1 MSLFHRVSCAALFI
15 LSIPLS
21 AQTDPLGLWAIYFG
35 NYGLAPRWSLF
46 ADAQQRHTTEPQN
59 QRQTMLRL
67 GIQRS
72 LTDRSSFLV
81 GAAGIPSQIV
91 GEESKFEF
99 RIFEQFI
106 SDHRWG
112 RSYVRHRFRLEQRFL
127 GNELLRQRLRYFVLL
142 NIPLTGPNQAPGVP
156 YLSAYNELFVQ
167 GSAKGYWDRNR
178 FFLGLGYSFSPSLRM
193 EFGAMAQ
200 TSATGTALQW
210 NAFML
215 HSIPFHS
222 QQ

>member
-1 MSLFHRVSCAALFI
+1 MSLFHRVSCAALFV
-15 LSIPLS
+15 LSVPLS
-21 AQTDPLGLWAIYFG
+21 AQTDPLGMWAIYFG

-46 ADAQQRHTTEPQN
+46 ADAQQRFIAEPQN

-67 GIQRS
+67 GIQRN
-72 LTDRSSFLV
+72 LTDHSSFLV

-91 GEESKFEF
+91 GEESRLEF
-99 RIFEQFI
+99 RIFEQLM

-112 RSYVRHRFRLEQRFL
+112 RSYVRHRFRLEQRFM
-127 GNELLRQRLRYFVLL
+127 GNALFRQRLRYFVLL
-142 NIPLTGPNQAPGVP
+142 NIPLTGPDRAPGVP

-167 GSAKGYWDRNR
+167 GSANGYWDRNR

-222 QQ
+222 PQ

>member
-46 ADAQQRHTTEPQN
+46 ADAQQRFTTEPQN

-99 RIFEQFI
+99 RIFEQFM

>member
-91 GEESKFEF
+91 GEESRFEF
-99 RIFEQFI
+99 RIFEQFM

-142 NIPLTGPNQAPGVP
+142 NIPLIGPNQAPGVP

-215 HSIPFHS
+215 HSIPFLS
-222 QQ
+222 PQ

>member
-1 MSLFHRVSCAALFI
+1 MGLFLRYAFASVFLIGPALR
-15 LSIPLS
+15 
-21 AQTDPLGLWAIYFG
+21 AQTDPIGLWAIYFG

-46 ADAQQRHTTEPQN
+46 ADVQHRFAAEPQN

-67 GIQRS
+67 GIQRT

-81 GAAGIPSQIV
+81 GAAGIPSQIL
-91 GEESKFEF
+91 GEESRFEF
-99 RIFEQFI
+99 RIFEQFM

-127 GNELLRQRLRYFVLL
+127 GNELFRQRLRYFVLL
-142 NIPLTGPNQAPGVP
+142 NIPLTGPDQSLGVP

-178 FFLGLGYSFSPSLRM
+178 LFMGLGYSFSPSLRM

-215 HSIPFHS
+215 QSLPFLS
-222 QQ
+222 PQ

>member
-46 ADAQQRHTTEPQN
+46 ADAQQRFTTEPQN

-178 FFLGLGYSFSPSLRM
+178 FFLGLGYSFSPTLRM

>member
-1 MSLFHRVSCAALFI
+1 MSLFHRVSCAALFA
-15 LSIPLS
+15 LSVPLT

-46 ADAQQRHTTEPQN
+46 ADAQQRFTAEPQN

-91 GEESKFEF
+91 GEESRFEF
-99 RIFEQFI
+99 RIFEQFM

-142 NIPLTGPNQAPGVP
+142 NIPLIGTNQGPGVP

-215 HSIPFHS
+215 HSIPFLS
-222 QQ
+222 PQ

>member
-46 ADAQQRHTTEPQN
+46 ADAQQRFTTEPQN

-99 RIFEQFI
+99 RIFEQFM

-178 FFLGLGYSFSPSLRM
+178 FFLGLGYSFSPYLRM

>member
-46 ADAQQRHTTEPQN
+46 ADAQQRFTTEPQN

-99 RIFEQFI
+99 RIFEQFM

-142 NIPLTGPNQAPGVP
+142 NIPLIGPNQAPGVP

>member
-1 MSLFHRVSCAALFI
+1 
-15 LSIPLS
+15 
-21 AQTDPLGLWAIYFG
+21 
-35 NYGLAPRWSLF
+35 
-46 ADAQQRHTTEPQN
+46 
-59 QRQTMLRL
+59 
-67 GIQRS
+67 
-72 LTDRSSFLV
+72 LV

-91 GEESKFEF
+91 GEESRFEF
-99 RIFEQFI
+99 RIFEQFM

-142 NIPLTGPNQAPGVP
+142 NIPLIGTNQGPGVP

-215 HSIPFHS
+215 HSIPFLS
-222 QQ
+222 PQ

>member
-46 ADAQQRHTTEPQN
+46 ADAQQRFTTEPQN

-99 RIFEQFI
+99 RIFEQFM

-142 NIPLTGPNQAPGVP
+142 SIPLIGPNQAPGVP

>member
-46 ADAQQRHTTEPQN
+46 ADAQQRFTTEPQN

-99 RIFEQFI
+99 RIFEQFM

-127 GNELLRQRLRYFVLL
+127 GNEHLRQRLRYFVLL

>member
-67 GIQRS
+67 GIQLS

-142 NIPLTGPNQAPGVP
+142 NIPLIGPNQAPGVP

-215 HSIPFHS
+215 HSIPFRR

>member
-46 ADAQQRHTTEPQN
+46 ADAQQRFTTEPQN

-99 RIFEQFI
+99 RIFEQLM

-127 GNELLRQRLRYFVLL
+127 GNEHLRQRLRYFVLL

>member
-67 GIQRS
+67 GIQLS

-215 HSIPFHS
+215 HSIPFLS
-222 QQ
+222 PQ

>member
-1 MSLFHRVSCAALFI
+1 MGLFLRFAFASVFMIGHALR
-15 LSIPLS
+15 
-21 AQTDPLGLWAIYFG
+21 AQTDPIGLWAIYFG

-72 LTDRSSFLV
+72 LTDRSSFLI

-91 GEESKFEF
+91 GEESRFEF
-99 RIFEQFI
+99 RIFEQFM

-127 GNELLRQRLRYFVLL
+127 GNELFRQRLRYFVLL
-142 NIPLTGPNQAPGVP
+142 NIPLTGPDQAPGVP

-167 GSAKGYWDRNR
+167 GSANGYWDRNR
-178 FFLGLGYSFSPSLRM
+178 FFMGLGYSFSPSLRM

-215 HSIPFHS
+215 HSIPFLS
-222 QQ
+222 PQ

>member
-46 ADAQQRHTTEPQN
+46 ADAQQRFTTEPQN

-99 RIFEQFI
+99 RIFEQFM

-142 NIPLTGPNQAPGVP
+142 NIPLIGPNQAPGVP

-210 NAFML
+210 NALML
-215 HSIPFHS
+215 HSIPFLS
-222 QQ
+222 PQ

>member
-99 RIFEQFI
+99 RIFEQFM

-178 FFLGLGYSFSPSLRM
+178 FFLGLGYSFSPTLRM

-215 HSIPFHS
+215 HSIPFRR

>member
-99 RIFEQFI
+99 RIFEQFM

>member
-46 ADAQQRHTTEPQN
+46 ADAQQRFTTEPQN

-67 GIQRS
+67 EIQRS

-99 RIFEQFI
+99 RIFEQFM

-142 NIPLTGPNQAPGVP
+142 NIPLIGPNQAPGVP

>member
-15 LSIPLS
+15 LSSPLS

-91 GEESKFEF
+91 GEEFKFEF

-200 TSATGTALQW
+200 TSST
-210 NAFML
+210 
-215 HSIPFHS
+215 
-222 QQ
+222 

>member
-46 ADAQQRHTTEPQN
+46 ADAQQRFTTEPQN

>member
-1 MSLFHRVSCAALFI
+1 MGLFLRFAFASVFMIGHALR
-15 LSIPLS
+15 
-21 AQTDPLGLWAIYFG
+21 AQTDPIGLWAIYFG

-46 ADAQQRHTTEPQN
+46 ADAQQRFTAEPQN

-72 LTDRSSFLV
+72 LTDRSSFLI

-91 GEESKFEF
+91 GEESRFEF
-99 RIFEQFI
+99 RIFEQFM

-127 GNELLRQRLRYFVLL
+127 GNELLRQRLRYFVLF

-178 FFLGLGYSFSPSLRM
+178 FFLGLGYSFSPTLHM

-210 NAFML
+210 NALML
-215 HSIPFHS
+215 HSIPFLS
-222 QQ
+222 PQ